1 MNRSVLT
8 LAPALCAAGAVA
20 ALAAAPA
27 QASTASG
34 SLTVSALV
42 TNACGV
48 SNAVLNFGSVS
59 PSAGAHLSA
68 STNILVT
75 CTLGTS
81 YSVSLGDGLYVTAGQ
96 RRMKGS
102 VANGYLS
109 YELYQDAAGATRFG
123 STTGQTVTGL
133 SGLGNAANSIPVYGS
148 VLSGQSAQADAY
160 ADTVPIT
167 VTY

>member
-1 MNRSVLT
+1 MNRTSLT
-8 LAPALCAAGAVA
+8 LASALCAAGALC

-27 QASTASG
+27 EAATASA
-34 SLTVSALV
+34 SLAVTATVA
-42 TNACGV
+42 NACGV
-48 SNAVLNFGSVS
+48 TNAVLNFGAVS
-59 PSAGAHLSA
+59 PSAGARLSA

-81 YSVSLGDGLYVTAGQ
+81 FSVALGDGLYVTAGQ
-96 RRMKGS
+96 RRMKGT
-102 VANGYLS
+102 VGAGYLS

-123 STTGQTVTGL
+123 STTGQTVTGQ
-133 SGLGNAANSIPVYGS
+133 SGLGLSANLIPVYGS
-148 VLSGQSAQADAY
+148 VLSGQSASADAY